1 MKKCQYCAE
10 EIQDEAIK
18 CRHCDS
24 FLNEEEVVKEEVVK
38 EEVVKEEVV
47 KEEVVKEE
55 VVKEEV
61 DKKIGIST
69 ILIIILGIGIFVI
82 TFINL

>member
-1 MKKCQYCAE
+1 MKKCPYCAE

-24 FLNEEEVVKEEVVK
+24 FFNEEEDVKEVVKEEVVK

-47 KEEVVKEE
+47 KEGVVKEG
-55 VVKEEV
+55 VVNQ
-61 DKKIGIST
+61 IST
-69 ILIIILGIGIFVI
+69 FTILTTILCIGIFVI

>member
-1 MKKCQYCAE
+1 MKKCPYCAE

-24 FLNEEEVVKEEVVK
+24 FFNEEEVVKEEVVK
-38 EEVVKEEVV
+38 EEVVNQ
-47 KEEVVKEE
+47 
-55 VVKEEV
+55 
-61 DKKIGIST
+61 IST
-69 ILIIILGIGIFVI
+69 FTILTTILCIGIFVI

>member
-1 MKKCQYCAE
+1 MKKCPYCAE

-24 FLNEEEVVKEEVVK
+24 FLNE